1 MSRPT
6 RPRVAVVGAGW
17 AGLAAAVT
25 LADWVD
31 LTVFE
36 AGRVAGGRAR
46 RLAAPASEGVFDNG
60 QHLLLGAYQH
70 CLQLM
75 RQVGANPDTL
85 LWRVPQRLEMAD
97 EFCLTLPRLPAPL
110 NQLAGWLGLRGLS
123 WAERWAWLRALLHLR
138 RQGFTV
144 PATQTVA
151 HWLAEQ
157 RQSAR
162 LVRCFWEPL
171 VLAAL
176 NTPLAQ
182 ASMQVLATVLRDGVA
197 GPAAHSEMLMPK
209 VDLSALF
216 PEPALH
222 WLRAQGH
229 ATRLA
234 NRVKSLLPDADG
246 VTVDAE
252 RFDAVVLATAPQHL
266 AALLPATAQDWLAPV
281 NKLGYQPIYT
291 VYLRAQ
297 QPAALPQAWLG
308 LAGEPWGQ
316 WVFDRQRCVGQA
328 GWLAVVISGPGPHQ
342 ALSAETLLQHTAAML
357 NRRFPDLRAQAEGRV
372 IAEQRATFSCDAG
385 MERIH
390 PRSPWPRLVLAGDH
404 VAGPYP
410 ATLEGAVRSGAHAAH
425 ILEKVLNC

>member
-25 LADWVD
+25 LADRAE

-36 AGRVAGGRAR
+36 AGRVVGGRAR
-46 RLAAPASEGVFDNG
+46 RLAAPASEAVFDNG
-60 QHLLLGAYQH
+60 QHLLLGAYQS

-75 RQVGANPDTL
+75 RQVGANPDVL
-85 LWRVPQRLEMAD
+85 LWRVPQRLEMAG
-97 EFCLTLPRLPAPL
+97 EFCLTLPSLPAPL

-151 HWLAEQ
+151 SWLLEQ

-216 PEPALH
+216 PEPAMH

-234 NRVKSLLPDADG
+234 NRVKSLPMP
-246 VTVDAE
+246 T
-252 RFDAVVLATAPQHL
+252 FT
-266 AALLPATAQDWLAPV
+266 
-281 NKLGYQPIYT
+281 
-291 VYLRAQ
+291 
-297 QPAALPQAWLG
+297 
-308 LAGEPWGQ
+308 
-316 WVFDRQRCVGQA
+316 
-328 GWLAVVISGPGPHQ
+328 PG
-342 ALSAETLLQHTAAML
+342 
-357 NRRFPDLRAQAEGRV
+357 
-372 IAEQRATFSCDAG
+372 
-385 MERIH
+385 
-390 PRSPWPRLVLAGDH
+390 
-404 VAGPYP
+404 
-410 ATLEGAVRSGAHAAH
+410 
-425 ILEKVLNC
+425 

>member
-1 MSRPT
+1 
-6 RPRVAVVGAGW
+6 
-17 AGLAAAVT
+17 
-25 LADWVD
+25 
-31 LTVFE
+31 
-36 AGRVAGGRAR
+36 
-46 RLAAPASEGVFDNG
+46 
-60 QHLLLGAYQH
+60 
-70 CLQLM
+70 
-75 RQVGANPDTL
+75 
-85 LWRVPQRLEMAD
+85 
-97 EFCLTLPRLPAPL
+97 
-110 NQLAGWLGLRGLS
+110 
-123 WAERWAWLRALLHLR
+123 
-138 RQGFTV
+138 
-144 PATQTVA
+144 
-151 HWLAEQ
+151 
-157 RQSAR
+157 
-162 LVRCFWEPL
+162 
-171 VLAAL
+171 
-176 NTPLAQ
+176 
-182 ASMQVLATVLRDGVA
+182 
-197 GPAAHSEMLMPK
+197 MLMPK

-216 PEPALH
+216 PEPAMH

-246 VTVDAE
+246 VTVDGE

-266 AALLPATAQDWLAPV
+266 AALLPAAAQDWLAPV

-297 QPAALPQAWLG
+297 QPSALPQAWLG

-316 WVFDRQRCVGQA
+316 WVFDRQRCAGQA

-342 ALSAETLLQHTAAML
+342 ALSADTLLQHTAAML

-372 IAEQRATFSCDAG
+372 IAERRATFSCDAG
-385 MERIH
+385 MQRIH